1 MNSITQRDQLIKEL
15 ITQAITEDKGTE
27 DITTSNLFVQTFNVN
42 AEILVKQNCLLA
54 GVEVAEM
61 VCEVVDKNIHV
72 DWKYKDGAIV
82 EKNTTI
88 GILNGPMSSILLA
101 ERTLLNFMQ
110 RMSGIA
116 TKTKEFVELIS
127 PYKTKILDTRKT
139 TPNFRIFEKW
149 AVSIGGGVNHRFGLY
164 DAILVKDNHIEA
176 CGDVA
181 EVIKRLETK
190 FSNVSNKPFIIIEVK
205 NEEEF
210 LKVIDTPIVDR
221 ILLDNMT
228 ANSIESMLLKYP
240 TNKPIEI
247 SGGINKKNIIE
258 YAKIGVDYV
267 SIGAL
272 THHIESIDIS
282 LNIK

>member
-1 MNSITQRDQLIKEL
+1 MNRNIVSDFLIKGL
-15 ITQAITEDKGTE
+15 ITQAITEDKGTD
-27 DITTSNLFVQTFNVN
+27 DITTSTLFDETFNVD
-42 AEILVKQNCLLA
+42 AEILVKQQCLLA
-54 GVEVAEM
+54 GTEVAKM
-61 VCEVVDKNIHV
+61 VCEVVDKNIELE
-72 DWKYKDGAIV
+72 WKHQDGLIA
-82 EKNTTI
+82 EANTTI
-88 GILNGPMSSILLA
+88 GFLKGPLSSILLA

-116 TKTKEFVELIS
+116 TKTHEFVELIS

-149 AVSIGGGVNHRFGLY
+149 AVAIGGGVNHRFGLF

-176 CGDVA
+176 CGNVA
-181 EVIKRLETK
+181 EVIKRLEAK
-190 FSNVSNKPFIIIEVK
+190 FSNLSDKPLIIVEVK

-228 ANSIESMLLKYP
+228 PNSIESLLLKYP
-240 TNKPIEI
+240 TNKPIEV
-247 SGGINKKNIIE
+247 SGGVNRNNVVE

>member
-1 MNSITQRDQLIKEL
+1 MNRNIELDLLIKGL
-15 ITQAITEDKGTE
+15 ITQAITEDKGTD
-27 DITTSNLFVQTFNVN
+27 DITTSSLFDETFNVN
-42 AEILVKQNCLLA
+42 AEILVKEHCLLA
-54 GVEVAEM
+54 GIEVANM
-61 VCEVVDKNIHV
+61 VCEVIDKNIQV
-72 DWKYKDGAIV
+72 EWKYQDGAMV
-82 EKNTTI
+82 EKNTTF

-116 TKTKEFVELIS
+116 TKTHEFVELIS

-181 EVIKRLETK
+181 EVIKRLEDK
-190 FSNVSNKPFIIIEVK
+190 FSNVSNKPLIIVEVK

-210 LKVIDTPIVDR
+210 LKAIDTPIIDR
-221 ILLDNMT
+221 ILLDNMA

-240 TNKPIEI
+240 TKKPIEV
-247 SGGINKKNIIE
+247 SGGVNKNNVVE

-282 LNIK
+282 LNLK